1 MEEERIK
8 KAKQKNVKLYPIYKI
23 FAWDLLFYYSIIFL
37 FLNQAKGLDSA
48 SIVFGNAFY
57 PIFKLVFQAFVPGI
71 IHITGQRIS
80 NIIGNILVSLS
91 ILYIILASASVE
103 NLIISNL
110 IMAIGYIL
118 KGVCE
123 SGILDECITDVEK
136 KNSKFAKIDGRGSA
150 YWYIFEAISS
160 VTTGYLFV
168 INAYIPMYMC
178 FIFCIIGTIISCQF
192 EPYEVKQ
199 ERPKEEQGLKR
210 LVSKMDLSWQEY
222 KFIFKSRR
230 LRALLL
236 FSGLFY
242 GMLFIRSTLTSSL
255 LVDIGIPD
263 KYFGIISGL
272 FTIFAAITTWKQNVF
287 HRLLHNKVLTV
298 FSLLYTTSLIIVGL
312 TIILNINYTATLV
325 IVFIMMTIQNM
336 IKGPYYTLIK
346 RYLNSFT
353 DPHLLVKIYSVN
365 SIMEDVGGIL
375 ISLVVSWLLGFR
387 TTAYTSLFIG
397 IGSLI
402 LFIFIL
408 EYMKTRI
415 GLKPEEYRKADIE
428 FIPKTKKDEIEKKEP
443 VIEIAIGVNE
453 NGETSVDIK

>member
-91 ILYIILASASVE
+91 ILYIILASASVK

-168 INAYIPMYMC
+168 INAYIPMYLC

-222 KFIFKSRR
+222 KFIFKSKR

-365 SIMEDVGGIL
+365 SIMEDIGGIL
-375 ISLVVSWLLGFR
+375 ISLIVSWLLGFK
-387 TTAYTSLFIG
+387 TTAYTALFIG

-408 EYMKTRI
+408 EYMKTRL

-428 FIPKTKKDEIEKKEP
+428 FIPKTKKDNIEEKEH

-453 NGETSVDIK
+453 EGETSVDIK